1 MKIFLLTSAALNL
14 NYKCSKFIQMKNSKQ
29 KVQPSSV
36 SKGIANPHVI
46 CCGKWEKFTGQ
57 VLETNDL
64 LWTKDGLAFVDSG
77 YTDKTP
83 SRISSMP
90 EAWSFSF
97 ENGGINQRTQR
108 GDADEY
114 ILPNGTY
121 YWTHISGRSR
131 IGGHILFMCRVSK
144 P

>member
-1 MKIFLLTSAALNL
+1 M
-14 NYKCSKFIQMKNSKQ
+14 SKEK
-29 KVQPSSV
+29 KVDSGLSSQNIG
-36 SKGIANPHVI
+36 KPHVI

-57 VLETNDL
+57 VLKTNDL
-64 LWTKDGLAFVDSG
+64 LWTNDGLAFVDSG

-97 ENGGINQRTQR
+97 ENGGINQRTKK
-108 GDADEY
+108 GEADEY